1 MFPCLFGF
9 QRPPWDKSNRQ
20 RRFMIHWRAVASP
33 ARKNRHKKTWIMDLV
48 LDVLISLYRVL
59 QKGFYLVLDL
69 TSWPG
74 PIHANYFLG
83 NLYLNYKIMPLTR
96 CRGECHEYAFFGVQ
110 AWNWCWCGNTA
121 PPANRKKS
129 ESECAISC
137 PGESDKKCGGH
148 WRMNIYTQG

>member
-1 MFPCLFGF
+1 
-9 QRPPWDKSNRQ
+9 
-20 RRFMIHWRAVASP
+20 
-33 ARKNRHKKTWIMDLV
+33 MDLV

-83 NLYLNYKIMPLTR
+83 NLYLIYKIMPLIR

-129 ESECAISC
+129 EDECNINC
-137 PGESDKKCGGH
+137 PGDSDKKCGGH
-148 WRMNIYTQG
+148 WRMNIYKTQGQLFGTVQSEGVKSRASRAYAVLHFPRVGSKWRKKSGSNRI